1 MKKNKPVPIFKPLK
15 MFDMKQL
22 ATRPKCLDI
31 LKMPSRMGNILY
43 YPKDY

>member
-1 MKKNKPVPIFKPLK
+1 MKKISLPPIFKPLK
-15 MFDMKQL
+15 MFTMKEL